1 MGVVTA
7 MRDKQQQQLVTIHQ
21 PIVDRY
27 GDQILVT
34 EGIHNALISISDKR
48 RVKAVVMLDADAV
61 KNLMADLSDFLRGVG
76 DA

>member
-1 MGVVTA
+1 
-7 MRDKQQQQLVTIHQ
+7 MRDEQQEQLLTIHH

-34 EGIHNALISISDKR
+34 EGQHDALISISNSKG
-48 RVKAVVMLDADAV
+48 RVKAVVMLDADSV
-61 KNLMADLSDFLRGVG
+61 KNLVADLSDFLRGNS